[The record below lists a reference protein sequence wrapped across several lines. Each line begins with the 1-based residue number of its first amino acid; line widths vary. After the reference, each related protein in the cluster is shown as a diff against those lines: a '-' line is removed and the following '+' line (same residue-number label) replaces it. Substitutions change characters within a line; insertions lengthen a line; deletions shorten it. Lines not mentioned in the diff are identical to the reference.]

1 MFGVFISVYWGSGFR
16 LLDSMAIN
24 MKYTPRLISGLAS
37 NEVFVYGANTAGI
50 HGAGAAKAAM
60 RWGAQYGK
68 YGYRGQTY
76 GIPTKDSK
84 IQTLSLDKI
93 KTYVDEF
100 LIFAIDNPDL
110 VFLVTPIG
118 TGLAGYE
125 SEDIAP
131 LFSRALFIENIIL
144 PIQFTP
150 HQKTKKGL

>member
-1 MFGVFISVYWGSGFR
+1 
-16 LLDSMAIN
+16 MAIN
-24 MKYTPRLISGLAS
+24 MKYTPRLISSLAS

-68 YGYRGQTY
+68 YGYSGQTY

-110 VFLVTPIG
+110 VFFVTPIG

-131 LFSRALFIENIIL
+131 LFSRALSIENIIL

-150 HQKTKKGL
+150 HQKAKKGL